1 MSQSRNRLSTGAL
14 VAIAIVMGAAVGAV
28 GIYGK
33 STSSGNAPAPE
44 SVASAVFAGVQG

>member
-33 STSSGNAPAPE
+33 SSGSGNAPASE
-44 SVASAVFAGVQG
+44 SAGGCSVRRMQG